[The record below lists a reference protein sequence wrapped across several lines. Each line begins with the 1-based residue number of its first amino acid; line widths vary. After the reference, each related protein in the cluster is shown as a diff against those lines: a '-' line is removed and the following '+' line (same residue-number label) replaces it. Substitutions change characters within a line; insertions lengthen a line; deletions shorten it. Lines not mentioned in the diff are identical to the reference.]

1 LLIKYYIA
9 DRNQRGE
16 PEEKV
21 MGYKRGNRGQLAL
34 FPISIEEYVGRE
46 DLVRAYDAMIEAMDL
61 ERLGLVL
68 EHKKVGNS
76 PYDPVSMLKL
86 LVYGY
91 SYGVRSS
98 RKLERECHYNVSF
111 MWLMGGLKPDHKT
124 IAEFRRNNTKVLKGV
139 LKQSAEISLK
149 LGLIEGNTLFVDSS
163 KVRGNAS
170 IKKSWTKKKCDEVLK
185 KLDQRIVEIIKESE
199 EVDASEQHLGSL
211 VKLSDELR
219 SVEKLKSD
227 IVDIVRELDE
237 SKKKSLN
244 TTDKD
249 CTRINS
255 VRGSNAGYS
264 VQSVVDE
271 KHGLIVNVDATSE
284 NNDIDQLSNQ
294 LEQAHDVLGK
304 SCSTACADSGYSSV
318 DELERVEKKGI
329 KVVVPSQR
337 QASKKERGTFD
348 ISRFQYDP
356 EKDCFICPVNQVLEF
371 FERRDQSNYYKAK
384 GAVCRACPHYG
395 NCTKAKDGRRVGRLI
410 KEDLRLRF
418 EEEFKEPKSQAVYKL
433 RKQKVEL
440 PFGHIKKNLKLD
452 AFLLR
457 GSSGVNA
464 EASLLAACFN
474 IVRMVRILGIS
485 NFQKALATA

>member
-1 LLIKYYIA
+1 MA
-9 DRNQRGE
+9 
-16 PEEKV
+16 
-21 MGYKRGNRGQLAL
+21 YKCGSRDQLAL
-34 FPISIEEYVGRE
+34 FPRSIEEYVCRD
-46 DLVRAYDAMIEAMDL
+46 DLVRAYDAMIDAMDL
-61 ERLGLVL
+61 EGFGVAL
-68 EHKKVGNS
+68 EHRMVGNS

-124 IAEFRRNNTKVLKGV
+124 IAEFRRKNTKVLKGV
-139 LKQSAEISLK
+139 LRQSAEISLK

-185 KLDQRIVEIIKESE
+185 KLDQRIAEIIKESE

-211 VKLSDELR
+211 VRLSEELH

-227 IVDIVRELDE
+227 IGDIVRELDE

-249 CTRINS
+249 CTRLNS
-255 VRGSNAGYS
+255 VGGSNAGYT

-271 KHGLIVNVDATSE
+271 KHGFIVNVDATSE

-294 LEQAHDVLGK
+294 LEQAHRVLGK

-318 DELERVEKKGI
+318 DELERVKKKGI
-329 KVVVPSQR
+329 NVVVPSQR
-337 QASKKERGTFD
+337 QASKKKRGKFD
-348 ISRFQYDP
+348 ISQFQYDP
-356 EKDCFICPVNQVLEF
+356 ERDCFICPANQVLEF
-371 FERRDQSNYYKAK
+371 FERRDQSNHYKAK

-418 EEEFKEPKSQAVYKL
+418 EKEFKEPQSQAVYKL

-440 PFGHIKKNLKLD
+440 PFGHWKKNLKLD

-464 EASLLAACFN
+464 EVSLFAACFN
-474 IVRMVRILGIS
+474 IVRMVRIVGIS
-485 NFQKALATA
+485 NFQQALATA